1 MTTLTHALSTAL
13 LAFVW
18 QGLLAAFFLW
28 TALLL
33 LRKRSANARYALSCA
48 ALAVLTVAPVLTMC
62 IVYTRPAGS
71 REGVDIVRTTAGFLS
86 SPDAARLDW
95 LALIQTWALPAW
107 SCGVLLFSLRLLW
120 GCRQVSTLRRSG
132 EPAQDAVTDM
142 VARLA
147 ARMRVT
153 RPVRVLISAVADGPS
168 VVGWL
173 RPLILLPS
181 ATLLGLTAD
190 QLEAVLAHELAHV
203 RRYDYLVNL
212 LQMLVE
218 TLFFYHPAVWWISG
232 RIRHERELCCD
243 DDAVR
248 CCGDAVCYAR
258 ALITLERLRVMT
270 PALALG
276 VTGGPLMYRVQR
288 LLGEATREYGPSRL
302 PAVLAITLA
311 MACLG
316 LNINR
321 ARGQEAQ
328 NRPGVT
334 VDLRGSSLMHRPP
347 ITYPETAQAKG
358 VRGTVSVEVT
368 LDANGN
374 VTDAHVLSGP
384 EEFRKTVLQSI
395 LTWHFTPE
403 AAESKQQV
411 DIAFQPPPAARQPTE
426 GPKGLA
432 VDAGGDLH
440 VYDNLNNRVLVLKD
454 GLEGTI
460 RVAYTEMA
468 GRGRSEPDVSGRTL
482 SSIELRGLSDA
493 VGNELLS
500 RLPVHDGDVLTA
512 NSIPA
517 TRQVLRQFDEHL
529 EFRINPQDDG
539 SYVFEIFP
547 AGSAREPV
555 MNRHER

>member
-1 MTTLTHALSTAL
+1 MTAIAHALSTAL
-13 LAFVW
+13 LDFVW
-18 QGLLAAFFLW
+18 QGLLAAIFLW
-28 TALLL
+28 TALFLS
-33 LRKRSANARYALSCA
+33 RKRSPNARYVVSCA
-48 ALAVLTVAPVLTMC
+48 ALAVLTVAPVVTMC
-62 IVYTRPAGS
+62 IVYTRPAAS
-71 REGVDIVRTTAGFLS
+71 REGVDIVRTAAGFLS
-86 SPDAARLDW
+86 SPAAARLDW
-95 LALIQTWALPAW
+95 LALIQTWAVPVW
-107 SCGVLLFSLRLLW
+107 SCGVLLFSSRLLW
-120 GCRQVSTLRRSG
+120 GCRQVSALRRSG
-132 EPAQDAVTDM
+132 EPAQDAVADM

-147 ARMRVT
+147 ERMRVT

-173 RPLILLPS
+173 RPLILLPA
-181 ATLLGLTAD
+181 ATVLGLTPE

-258 ALITLERLRVMT
+258 ALTTLERLRVMT

-276 VTGGPLMYRVQR
+276 VTDGPLMYRVQR
-288 LLGEATREYGPSRL
+288 LLGAATREYRPSRL
-302 PAVLAITLA
+302 PAVLAIALVV
-311 MACLG
+311 ACLG
-316 LNINR
+316 LNMTR
-321 ARGQEAQ
+321 ARAQEAQ

-347 ITYPETAQAKG
+347 IAYPETAQAKG
-358 VRGTVSVEVT
+358 VRGIVSVEVT

-395 LTWHFTPE
+395 LTWHFAPG

-411 DIAFQPPPAARQPTE
+411 DIAFQPPPPDSQPAE

-432 VDAGGDLH
+432 IDAASNLY
-440 VYDNLNNRVLVLKD
+440 VYDSPNDRVLVFKD
-454 GLEGTI
+454 GPEGSL
-460 RVAYTEMA
+460 RAAYGVGVE
-468 GRGRSEPDVSGRTL
+468 RGRTEPDVAGRTL
-482 SSIELRGLSDA
+482 SSIEFRGLSETA
-493 VGNELLS
+493 GNELLA
-500 RLPVHDGDVLTA
+500 RLPVHEGDVLTA
-512 NSIPA
+512 DSIPA

-529 EFRINPQDDG
+529 EFRINPQGDG

-547 AGSAREPV
+547 AGSAREPII
-555 MNRHER
+555 NRHEK